1 MTTGNPTRD
10 PMMPSPYVITR
21 VSQETYDTFTLE
33 LKPEDGVRRPEFC
46 PGQFNMLYM
55 FGTGEVPISISGN
68 PASPD
73 ILLHTTRAVGTVT
86 NPMRKLKSG
95 ETLGVRGPYGSQWPV
110 SEAEGDDVV
119 IVAGG
124 IGLAPLRPAIYHLL
138 ANRQTPLDRRPID
151 HTIIGV
157 IRARRIQR
165 ILDTI
170 THGHRVRLAWLGVD
184 RKTWGIVITAETA
197 HRHPRRTAGRIKRCI
212 GNAVRWIERTHRR
225 NFIARFV
232 FEKRELILDV
242 EFCIAKNR
250 HLGLD
255 GGKRR
260 RGEDDKRECKDEN
273 AGKQR
278 GTQKFL
284 HRITCFLTKRALA
297 QTIAPSVLHQM
308 LESDASIS
316 SKMAY
321 VKKTI
326 RLQTI
331 VSPCQN

>member
-110 SEAEGDDVV
+110 AEAEGDDVV

-138 ANRQTPLDRRPID
+138 ANRQKYGKVVLLYGTRTPSDILYRRELEKWRSQLDLEVFVTVD
-151 HTIIGV
+151 
-157 IRARRIQR
+157 RA
-165 ILDTI
+165 
-170 THGHRVRLAWLGVD
+170 LGDWRGNVD
-184 RKTWGIVITAETA
+184 RK
-197 HRHPRRTAGRIKRCI
+197 
-212 GNAVRWIERTHRR
+212 
-225 NFIARFV
+225 
-232 FEKRELILDV
+232 
-242 EFCIAKNR
+242 
-250 HLGLD
+250 
-255 GGKRR
+255 
-260 RGEDDKRECKDEN
+260 
-273 AGKQR
+273 
-278 GTQKFL
+278 
-284 HRITCFLTKRALA
+284 
-297 QTIAPSVLHQM
+297 SV
-308 LESDASIS
+308 
-316 SKMAY
+316 
-321 VKKTI
+321 V
-326 RLQTI
+326 
-331 VSPCQN
+331 